1 MLRYLFAVALAIISA
16 PALAAADDASVD
28 PEAYLAPHPTAS
40 WWLSGQINTILQAQ
54 PGFHSPYQDTNSFV
68 PSDHVAVSFV
78 TSVYAGYAL
87 TSTTAIVVSPESAG
101 GGGLSTALGL
111 AGFTNLDVVR
121 NPSLGP
127 TPYLGRAFIDQVIPL
142 SDEKVDAGRGPWR
155 PFAKVA
161 KRRIEIIAGKIGM
174 PDFFDGSGPG
184 TDSHLQFMNWTV
196 DNNGAWD
203 YAADTRGYTLG
214 AVIQY
219 IEPRF
224 AVRLGEALMPT
235 VANGI
240 NYDYDVVH
248 ARGENLEGEFH
259 GCILGEPSIVRVLGF
274 LNHAKMGNYDET
286 IAEFHQG
293 LIDTPDIT
301 ATRLANR
308 IKYGFGLNLEQQI
321 TESAR
326 AFARFGWNDGATES
340 FAYTEVDNTAL
351 VGFDLAGASWS
362 RPRDRVGI
370 AVVSNGI
377 SVPHRTYLE
386 VGGKGFLLGDGA
398 LHYGREDIAEVYY
411 TAHAWR
417 GISPAADV
425 QFIDHPGYN
434 VDRGP
439 VVVGS
444 LRLHLEI

>member
-1 MLRYLFAVALAIISA
+1 MRSYLLVLAIASA
-16 PALAAADDASVD
+16 PSIAAADDGDVD
-28 PEAYLAPHPTAS
+28 PEAYLAPHAVAS
-40 WWLSGQINTILQAQ
+40 WWLSAQINTIVQAQ
-54 PGFHSPYQDTNSFV
+54 PGFHSPYASSNSFQ
-68 PSDHVAVSFV
+68 PSDHEE
-78 TSVYAGYAL
+78 TSIVQTVYAGYAL
-87 TSTTAIVVSPESAG
+87 TSTTAFVLSPESAG
-101 GGGLSTALGL
+101 GTGLSSALGL
-111 AGFTNLDVVR
+111 AGFTDLDVVR

-127 TPYLGRAFIDQVIPL
+127 NPYIGRAFVEQIIPL
-142 SDEKVDAGRGPWR
+142 SDTKVDAGRGPLR
-155 PFAKVA
+155 PFAKVP

-174 PDFFDGSGPG
+174 PDFFDASGPG

-240 NYDYDVVH
+240 HYDYDIAN
-248 ARGENLEGEFH
+248 ARGENLEGELH
-259 GCILGEPSIVRVLGF
+259 GCILGKPGIVRVLAY

-286 IAEFHQG
+286 IAEFNQG
-293 LIDTPDIT
+293 IIATPDIT
-301 ATRLANR
+301 ATREANR
-308 IKYGFGLNLEQQI
+308 TKYGFGLNAEQQI
-321 TESAR
+321 GDSIR
-326 AFARFGWNDGATES
+326 GFVRLGWNDGANES
-340 FAYTEVDNTAL
+340 FAYTEVDNTVL
-351 VGFDLAGASWS
+351 FGFDLAGNAWS
-362 RPRDRVGI
+362 RSHDKIGVAI
-370 AVVSNGI
+370 VSNGI

-386 VGGKGFLLGDGA
+386 LGGKGFLLGDGM

-411 TAHAWR
+411 TAHVWR
-417 GISPAADV
+417 GVSPALDV
-425 QFIDHPGYN
+425 QVIDNPGYN